1 MTLTSEHS
9 TFTQTKYMTNLS
21 TILKKNVV
29 IIKKHLRRK
38 TASLEEEPKKIVSS
52 VSKHLMYVFTSHH
65 PLQTKIK
72 DLFKTYNKDR
82 NKSTQY
88 GNTKSNLDYKEETL
102 TEEHEEQKDHG
113 IGSNMTE
120 QGMNIGINYVPILLN
135 VSVVESKTAPNTD
148 RNINTTRQHYEREG
162 TTRECNC
169 GTKYVV
175 PKRI

>member
-38 TASLEEEPKKIVSS
+38 TVSLEEEPKKIVSS

-88 GNTKSNLDYKEETL
+88 GNTKSNLDYKEETF
-102 TEEHEEQKDHG
+102 TVEQKDHG

-120 QGMNIGINYVPILLN
+120 HGMNTGINYVPIILN
-135 VSVVESKTAPNTD
+135 VSVVESKTAHNID
-148 RNINTTRQHYEREG
+148 RNINTTRQHYDKED
-162 TTRECNC
+162 TTKDWNC

>member
-1 MTLTSEHS
+1 
-9 TFTQTKYMTNLS
+9 MTNLS

-82 NKSTQY
+82 KNPPSTEIPKVILI
-88 GNTKSNLDYKEETL
+88 TKKKHLLRSMRSKKT
-102 TEEHEEQKDHG
+102 TE
-113 IGSNMTE
+113 
-120 QGMNIGINYVPILLN
+120 
-135 VSVVESKTAPNTD
+135 
-148 RNINTTRQHYEREG
+148 
-162 TTRECNC
+162 
-169 GTKYVV
+169 
-175 PKRI
+175 

>member
-38 TASLEEEPKKIVSS
+38 TVSLEEEPKKIVSS

-88 GNTKSNLDYKEETL
+88 GNTKSNLDYKEETF
-102 TEEHEEQKDHG
+102 TEEQKDHG

-120 QGMNIGINYVPILLN
+120 HGMNTGINYVPIILN
-135 VSVVESKTAPNTD
+135 VSVVESKTAHNTD
-148 RNINTTRQHYEREG
+148 RNINTTRQHYDKEDN
-162 TTRECNC
+162 TKDWNC